1 MKSMKNLF
9 KLIPVALGLLAF
21 VSCSEDDFSQKS
33 ASLQKAGEGDLIVN
47 FEDLQEENSAFTRSY
62 LSRDMKTR
70 MYTTKDRMKVYDK
83 ELTAKY
89 DIYQFSWKAD
99 DETAGVFRRLNT
111 KSNLGASATPT
122 YAVYPQLDNTL
133 QWGDW
138 QYTEGTENSETW
150 FTTTI
155 PDLYEYDAA
164 YLLNGKN
171 DTPLYEDVLP
181 RWGKITATANGEA
194 LETNLSYLTGVL
206 RLQLNGMPKYAT
218 AIKIQ
223 VLDGTT
229 PLAIAGQ
236 FKTML
241 AKNDVMQDAEFAQT
255 DLVNPLT
262 ASDAIYVTV
271 PESTDLIGD
280 DAMKAV
286 VYIPLVT
293 TANSVDIV
301 VEATAD
307 DYTDDTTYPDG
318 VKDATITWNPCK
330 TFANKTIKRGKIYGN
345 SEAVNFAIDG
355 ETTTAVSDAIV
366 LAEGKADQALTLTA
380 TNAISI
386 TDDEY
391 IIYIPNKDVPEIIVD
406 LSAGLAAPA
415 TTKPL
420 TVKYKDIDGEGKYTG
435 KVTIITDASDDVP
448 FDVQLDS
455 TPFCY
460 KSSGTPTGKLTID
473 ATELVLDG
481 ATGTSYKEANL
492 TLSSNVKTLTVAA
505 NNTIDALTVKNDNLK
520 GLTAVNVLGTVT
532 NAIDATN
539 LACNVTAKGE
549 GSIGKAT
556 TTKGNINIS
565 EKATWGGALTTTG
578 GNITIDV
585 AYDADATASYAIT
598 ASGNVSITST
608 GKILTIAEAITGKD
622 VTIAK
627 KVVAGVASTKKVT
640 ATQDFS
646 ISDDSH
652 VLGDVDVKRNAT
664 INVNTTFDGD
674 DAVAGKL
681 KFTGNGKLNLF
692 NGFVNTVDANSKT
705 VGLYHGEN
713 AAYTAIGTLSN
724 GDNFS
729 AQNTSKWNG
738 QDNLSKYQV
747 TATKQIWTASQ
758 LGAQLASAADFT
770 LMSNIDLDNKDWKGI
785 APTTAYTIGSASKT
799 ISNLNLVGNDGT
811 DSEYAGFIGY
821 PTVNVTID
829 NLSFDGVKTTLK
841 QNAEGK
847 DLIGVG
853 AVIGR
858 NAAVA
863 KLTNVNVKLA
873 TGYFG
878 SLNGTA
884 NEKIHGIGGVIGY
897 AGAASNVTLKGV
909 AVDVNGATLAG
920 WYGLGGLIGE
930 TLGTVTINK
939 IAAVGDAPA
948 KASSVTGLSEMEVT
962 FLNTDA
968 YDNDNNQGKTGYF
981 IGSADPTKTIIIS
994 DAADVNPAFTVGGK
1008 ANLAKAFNVTGSKMY
1023 TYSKGAQSL
1032 IGQSGFAA
1040 GSATINGTTYEV
1052 HMTDA
1057 TTTPNNV
1064 LYKVTVTPY
1073 VP

>member
-33 ASLQKAGEGDLIVN
+33 ASLQNAGEGDLIVN
-47 FEDLQEENSAFTRSY
+47 FEDLQEEGSAFTRSY

-206 RLQLNGMPKYAT
+206 RLQLNGMPQYAT
-218 AIKIQ
+218 AIKVQ
-223 VLDGTT
+223 VMDGTT
-229 PLAIAGQ
+229 PLAIAGL

-241 AKNDVMQDAEFAQT
+241 AKNDVMQEAEFAQT
-255 DLVNPLT
+255 DLVVGG
-262 ASDAIYVTV
+262 SDAIYVTV
-271 PESTDLIGD
+271 PENTDLIGD

-301 VEATAD
+301 VTATSD
-307 DYTDDTTYPDG
+307 DYTDTSTYPSGIYDNS
-318 VKDATITWNPCK
+318 ITWNDCK

-355 ETTTAVSDAIV
+355 ETTTAISDAIV

-380 TNAISI
+380 TNTIDV
-386 TDDEY
+386 TNDEY

-406 LSAGLAAPA
+406 LSAGLTASG
-415 TTKPL
+415 TKPL
-420 TVKYKDIDGEGKYTG
+420 TVKYKDIDGEGKYPG
-435 KVTIITDASDDVP
+435 KVTLITPSASAVDLDV
-448 FDVQLDS
+448 DLDS

-460 KSSGTPTGKLTID
+460 KSAGANTAALDID

-481 ATGTSYKEANL
+481 TAAATYQEANL

-505 NNTIDALTVKNDNLK
+505 NSTIDALTVKNDALK
-520 GLTAVNVLGTVT
+520 SLTAVNVLGKVT
-532 NAIDATN
+532 GAIDATD
-539 LACNVTAKGE
+539 LACNVTATEE
-549 GSIGKAT
+549 GKIGGAT

-565 EKATWGGALTTTG
+565 KKATWGAALTAG

-585 AYDADATASYAIT
+585 AYASATTASYEIKAD
-598 ASGNVSITST
+598 GNVSITST
-608 GKILTIAEAITGKD
+608 GKELTIAEAITGKD
-622 VTIAK
+622 VTLAK
-627 KVVAGVASTKKVT
+627 KVKAGDSSKKVT
-640 ATQDFS
+640 ATQDLS
-646 ISDDSH
+646 VSDDSH
-652 VLGDVDVKRNAT
+652 IVGGADVKRNAT
-664 INVNTTFDGD
+664 INVNTTASGD
-674 DAVAGKL
+674 DAVGGTL
-681 KFTGNGKLNLF
+681 KFTGSGNLNLTQGLI
-692 NGFVNTVDANSKT
+692 NIVDANNQT

-724 GDNFS
+724 GSKFS
-729 AQNTSKWNG
+729 AKNTSKWNG
-738 QDNLSKYQV
+738 ATDLGKYQV
-747 TATKQIWTASQ
+747 TVTDQIWTASQ
-758 LGAQLASAADFT
+758 LGYQLTSAADFT
-770 LMSNIDLDNKDWKGI
+770 LQSDIDLDNKNWTGI
-785 APTTAYTIGSASKT
+785 APTAAYTISGNGHK
-799 ISNLNLVGNDGT
+799 ISNINLVGNAGT
-811 DSEYAGFIGY
+811 TSEYAGFIGY
-821 PTVNVTID
+821 PSDNVTISGF
-829 NLSFDGVKTTLK
+829 NFDGVKTTLK
-841 QNAEGK
+841 QNAEGSNI
-847 DLIGVG
+847 IGVG
-853 AVIGR
+853 AVIGKTGKT
-858 NAAVA
+858 AT
-863 KLTNVNVKLA
+863 LTNVDVKLA

-884 NEKIHGIGGVIGY
+884 NEKISGVGGVIGFT
-897 AGAASNVTLKGV
+897 GASSEVTLKGV
-909 AVDVNGATLAG
+909 AVDVNGATFAG
-920 WYGLGGLIGE
+920 WYGLGGLIGQAS
-930 TLGTVTINK
+930 GNVTINK

-948 KASSVTGLSEMEVT
+948 KATSVTGLSEMEVT

-968 YDNDNNQGKTGYF
+968 YDNDNNQGMTGYF
-981 IGSADPTKTIIIS
+981 IGTAVLSKSIIIS
-994 DAADVNPAFTVGGK
+994 DVADINPTFTVGGK
-1008 ANLAKAFNVTGSKMY
+1008 ANLAKAFNVSGSKMY

-1040 GSATINGTTYEV
+1040 GKATINGTSYEV

-1064 LYKVTVTPY
+1064 LYKVTVTEY